1 MSTLLDEIK
10 RDPAA
15 RAAAVLHGAYR
26 EWLSTD
32 PDDRR
37 HCNRFQQQVAALMAD
52 PALMLDLAIA
62 SGAITR
68 ATADESDG
76 GQPLWFGE
84 GEGPHDPG
92 WVWFKEPDE
101 GLTVRPLYVGAPV
114 YFGESEG

>member
-1 MSTLLDEIK
+1 MPDRSAE
-10 RDPAA
+10 
-15 RAAAVLHGAYR
+15 RAAEVLAEAEARYMFVASSGGTH
-26 EWLSTD
+26 THPTPF
-32 PDDRR
+32 PD
-37 HCNRFQQQVAALMAD
+37 QVAALMAD

-114 YFGESEG
+114 RFGESEG